1 MDRRDVLMA
10 GSSLFAAR
18 LLPEAAPGATSA
30 SASELAAR
38 PLRTVKIR
46 DVVIGEG
53 RVKTIVPITGT
64 TADEAMAQ
72 ARVIGGSA
80 QTDVVEFRV
89 DFLDIALDAGKLAA
103 LGPKVAAQLNGK
115 PLIVTFRTKAEGGNK
130 TIADADY
137 GALYK
142 TLLKAQFADL
152 IDVEMF
158 RSEAVVRRLVAG
170 AHQVGAFIV
179 MSNHDFS
186 GTPPAAELLARLRRQ
201 QELGA
206 DVLKL
211 AMMPRDPS
219 DVLELLRAT
228 WEMASRYAERPM
240 MTMSMGGTGVV
251 SRLAGEIFGSAM
263 CFGMIGRASAPGQ
276 VEVERLAAVL
286 DIVHRSLTSA

>member
-18 LLPEAAPGATSA
+18 LLEAAPGATSA
-30 SASELAAR
+30 SASVLAAR

-64 TADEAMAQ
+64 TADEAIAQ